1 MINTTPLMASNDHVT
16 IGREMTLSKRK
27 KRSKEDIET
36 TMLQICSDNINM
48 YVPWY
53 IMAAYAY
60 YVDDDPI
67 LEDYMFDRMAT
78 KILTHYDEI
87 EHMHKHLLS
96 KDALSAGTYLGEY
109 PLRIKGAVY
118 DIRHIADVIS

>member
-27 KRSKEDIET
+27 KRSTEDIET

-78 KILTHYDEI
+78 KILTHYD
-87 EHMHKHLLS
+87 
-96 KDALSAGTYLGEY
+96 
-109 PLRIKGAVY
+109 
-118 DIRHIADVIS
+118 